1 VKNKLKITTRESAI
15 RSILRE
21 ALATTP
27 ETTPHGRDDKQM
39 LTTVPSRLPI
49 SPSDQAATQLHTQRP
64 PIEDPDF
71 VPANQV
77 ELGKAMDAL
86 STLVP
91 DGMVEKFYRQFVAMV
106 DNAAEEDAEEQ
117 AEEGG

>member
-1 VKNKLKITTRESAI
+1 VKKLKITTRESAI

-27 ETTPHGRDDKQM
+27 GTTPHGKDEKQQ

-49 SPSDQAATQLHTQRP
+49 HPSDQAATQLQTQRP
-64 PIEDPDF
+64 PVEDPEF
-71 VPANQV
+71 EPANQV

-86 STLVP
+86 SKLVP
-91 DGMVEKFYRQFVAMV
+91 DGKVGKFYRQFVALI
-106 DNAAEEDAEEQ
+106 DKAGEEEAEETAEL
-117 AEEGG
+117 GG